1 MGFFD
6 KMKAAFNNAMADFTG
21 ENEEA
26 YETLEEML
34 ILSDAGMDTT
44 EDIMEKLRRRVRD
57 EGCRG
62 EEQLRKM
69 LASILT
75 DTMDAGDN
83 ALHLDTKPSV
93 ILVVGVNG
101 VGKTTTIGKLAS
113 RLTAE
118 GRSVLLCAGDTF
130 RAAAAE
136 QITVWADRAGCDI
149 VRRARELAAAGEV
162 TALVDAAALGFADSD
177 SERILAGSRGEIPAE
192 ARLARLWVDGPA
204 PGDVMCP
211 LGMSGRSK
219 KVSDLLGEARIPVSE
234 RAGVPMVRTA
244 PGGAVV
250 WVAGVR
256 ADERFKCTAATRV
269 AYLLRVVDAE

>member
-1 MGFFD
+1 MLVTEP
-6 KMKAAFNNAMADFTG
+6 MAV
-21 ENEEA
+21 E
-26 YETLEEML
+26 
-34 ILSDAGMDTT
+34 
-44 EDIMEKLRRRVRD
+44 
-57 EGCRG
+57 
-62 EEQLRKM
+62 
-69 LASILT
+69 
-75 DTMDAGDN
+75 
-83 ALHLDTKPSV
+83 P
-93 ILVVGVNG
+93 
-101 VGKTTTIGKLAS
+101 
-113 RLTAE
+113 
-118 GRSVLLCAGDTF
+118 
-130 RAAAAE
+130 
-136 QITVWADRAGCDI
+136 GCDI
-149 VRRARELAAAGEV
+149 VRRARELAATGEV

>member
-1 MGFFD
+1 MRHVERVLSCVAEG
-6 KMKAAFNNAMADFTG
+6 TG
-21 ENEEA
+21 SV
-26 YETLEEML
+26 TLPAG
-34 ILSDAGMDTT
+34 IDARIEFG
-44 EDIMEKLRRRVRD
+44 
-57 EGCRG
+57 
-62 EEQLRKM
+62 M
-69 LASILT
+69 LAFK
-75 DTMDAGDN
+75 APAAREG
-83 ALHLDTKPSV
+83 
-93 ILVVGVNG
+93 LVADWVTVPG
-101 VGKTTTIGKLAS
+101 
-113 RLTAE
+113 RLPLGG
-118 GRSVLLCAGDTF
+118 GRMLVTEPMAV
-130 RAAAAE
+130 E
-136 QITVWADRAGCDI
+136 PGCDI

>member
-26 YETLEEML
+26 YETLEEIL

-83 ALHLDTKPSV
+83 ARISTQNRPSFS
-93 ILVVGVNG
+93 LS
-101 VGKTTTIGKLAS
+101 AS
-113 RLTAE
+113 TA
-118 GRSVLLCAGDTF
+118 SAK
-130 RAAAAE
+130 
-136 QITVWADRAGCDI
+136 
-149 VRRARELAAAGEV
+149 RRPSAN
-162 TALVDAAALGFADSD
+162 S
-177 SERILAGSRGEIPAE
+177 P
-192 ARLARLWVDGPA
+192 
-204 PGDVMCP
+204 PG
-211 LGMSGRSK
+211 
-219 KVSDLLGEARIPVSE
+219 
-234 RAGVPMVRTA
+234 
-244 PGGAVV
+244 
-250 WVAGVR
+250 
-256 ADERFKCTAATRV
+256 
-269 AYLLRVVDAE
+269 